1 MKKSWRILFLC
12 TGNSARSIL
21 AEFLMR
27 RLGSGRFASFS
38 AGSDP
43 KPAPHPL
50 ALKVLREHYGVDVSD
65 ARSKSWKVFEGQTF
79 DFVIT
84 LCDSA
89 KETCPVWPNQPVV
102 AHWGSPDP
110 AAFEGTDEERERQ
123 FWRVAQQIHRRLELF
138 TSLSIDKLDS
148 LRLQSATE
156 EIGTQA
162 TQLP

>member
-1 MKKSWRILFLC
+1 MNKRWRILFLC
-12 TGNSARSIL
+12 TGNSARSIF
-21 AEFLMR
+21 AEFLLR
-27 RLGSGRFASFS
+27 RLDGNRFESFS

-50 ALKVLREHYGVDVSD
+50 ALKVLRDNFGVDAAS
-65 ARSKSWKVFEGQTF
+65 ASSKSWKVFDGETF

-110 AAFEGTDEERERQ
+110 AAFEGPDAERE

-138 TSLSIDKLDS
+138 TSLPIEKLDS
-148 LRLQSATE
+148 LRLQAATSDIGRQATE
-156 EIGTQA
+156 
-162 TQLP
+162 LP